1 MSYKSLADQWRN
13 DAGYDNPAGPLF
25 ASGEFATADIVAA
38 SDMMTL
44 TPACQT
50 IACGT
55 ACSGSGTHECC

>member
-1 MSYKSLADQWRN
+1 MSYTSLADQWRN
-13 DAGYDNPAGPLF
+13 DAGAGNPAGPLF

-55 ACSGSGTHECC
+55 NCSGSSNGDCC